1 MKNTRKNTSKN
12 AEKGTGINI
21 SVALA
26 QIRQRIS
33 DAEGRFDRVPN
44 SVQLLAVSKTKPVTD
59 IQAAIDAGQT
69 CFAENYLQEAVEKI
83 ISLKNPQLIW
93 HFIGSIQSNK
103 TRDIAQHFHWAH
115 TIDRIK
121 IARRLNEQRPDH
133 LPPLNICLQINISG
147 ENSKSGIA
155 PNELIRLADDC
166 ASLPN
171 IKIRGLMA
179 MPEQD
184 SDFEKQRVPF
194 RQLRLLFTE
203 LQTEYPELDTLSMG
217 TTGDLEAA
225 IAEGATMV
233 RIGTAIFGA
242 RNYQ

>member
-12 AEKGTGINI
+12 AEISTEKNI

-33 DAEGRFDRVPN
+33 AAERRFNRTPN
-44 SVQLLAVSKTKPVTD
+44 SVQLLAVSKTKPVTA
-59 IQAAIDAGQT
+59 IQIAIEAGQC
-69 CFAENYLQEAVEKI
+69 CFAENYLQEAVKKI
-83 ISLKNPQLIW
+83 MYFKNPQLIW

-103 TRDIAQHFHWAH
+103 TRDIAQLFQWAH

-155 PNELIRLADDC
+155 PDELIQLANDC
-166 ASLPN
+166 SSLAN

-179 MPEQD
+179 MPAQD
-184 SDFEKQRVPF
+184 SDFERQRIPF
-194 RQLRLLFTE
+194 RELKRLFTE
-203 LQTEYPELDTLSMG
+203 LQSTHPELDTLSMG
-217 TTGDLEAA
+217 TTNDLEAA
-225 IAEGATMV
+225 IAEGATIV
-233 RIGTAIFGA
+233 RIGTAIFGS
-242 RNYQ
+242 RNY

>member
-1 MKNTRKNTSKN
+1 MKSTKNNITKNTDTY
-12 AEKGTGINI
+12 TGKTI

-33 DAEGRFDRVPN
+33 DAERRFNRVPG

-59 IQAAIDAGQT
+59 IQAAIDHGQV

-83 ISLKNPQLIW
+83 KCLQNPQLVW

-103 TRDIAQHFHWAH
+103 TCDIAQYFQWVH

-121 IARRLNEQRPDH
+121 IARRLSEQHPDH

-147 ENSKSGIA
+147 EKSKSGIV
-155 PNELIRLADDC
+155 PDELNQLADDC
-166 ASLPN
+166 SSLPN

-179 MPEQD
+179 MPAQV
-184 SDFEKQRVPF
+184 SDFEKQRAPF
-194 RQLRLLFTE
+194 RELRLLLIK
-203 LQTEYPELDTLSMG
+203 LQAKYPGMDTLSMG
-217 TTGDLEAA
+217 TTNDLEAA
-225 IAEGATMV
+225 IAEGATIV
-233 RIGTAIFGA
+233 RIGTAIFGS
-242 RNYQ
+242 RNYP

>member
-1 MKNTRKNTSKN
+1 MKYTRKNNSKN
-12 AEKGTGINI
+12 AEISTEKNI

-33 DAEGRFDRVPN
+33 DAEQRFNRDPD
-44 SVQLLAVSKTKPVTD
+44 SVQLLAVSKTKPVAA

-83 ISLKNPQLIW
+83 KNFNNPQLIW

-103 TRDIAQHFHWAH
+103 TRDIAQHFQWAH

-121 IARRLNEQRPDH
+121 IARRLNEQRPDD

-147 ENSKSGIA
+147 EDSKSGIA
-155 PNELIRLADDC
+155 PDELIQLTDDC
-166 ASLPN
+166 ASLAN
-171 IKIRGLMA
+171 LKIRGLMA
-179 MPEQD
+179 MPAQD
-184 SDFEKQRVPF
+184 SDFERQRIPF
-194 RQLRLLFTE
+194 RELKQLFTE
-203 LQTEYPELDTLSMG
+203 CQSRHPGLDTLSMG
-217 TTGDLEAA
+217 TTNDLEAA

-233 RIGTAIFGA
+233 RIGTAIFGS
-242 RNYQ
+242 RDY